1 MMKKSILLSV
11 FALILFTLS
20 GQAQMADGTIF
31 GKVVDENGLAMPGAT
46 ITLNEVPGKGTIS
59 DADGAFVLMDV
70 PHGEQTM
77 KISYIGYKSFERKI
91 NVDEMTMLQENYELE
106 PGVILGDEVLVLG
119 DRLKGQAKAINQ
131 QRANNNITNVVA
143 ADQIG
148 RFPDANVGDALKR
161 VPGITMQGDQGE
173 ARNIV
178 IRGLAPQLN
187 SVTVNGNRLPSAEG
201 DNRNIQMDL
210 IPSDMIQMIEVN
222 KALLP
227 EMNGDAIGG
236 SVNLVTR
243 SASEGF
249 RASGTLAGSYN
260 EVGDAPGFN
269 SSLVLSNRFLN
280 NKLGAV
286 LSGSYRQDKIGSHN
300 VEAEWENEVE
310 NADFDEDLPEEGN
323 NIEDVEVDPYLAVN
337 EIRDYDVDR
346 TRRSLSLNLD
356 YKINDNHTLYAKS
369 MYNWRDDWEN
379 RYRLTTEIDGAE
391 FGNGVNAAPTEWMAV
406 GDRET
411 KGGLDSDRIK
421 NRRLED
427 QRVQSYSLSGAHYF
441 GNVEAKWAGSY
452 SKASEERPSERYIIY
467 ESDEDMTVNM
477 TQSMADTRKPQLVI
491 NEQNLLETTNFVF
504 DKIEEENQLTEE
516 ENYTAQLDLK
526 IPLSVVAG
534 QSGNIKFGGKFNNK
548 TKNRN
553 NSFVEYSWIDDSG
566 VEYLN
571 QIPTDD
577 RTNPDFLAGANYQS
591 GEFASASYLGNLD
604 LTNTNLFDGED
615 LPEEYQTANYIAD
628 EVVTAGYIQWSQNL
642 NDQLRFIVGARAE
655 NTSSDYIGYQ
665 YVEDNGAITSLENNK
680 SYFNFLPAVHLRYA
694 VSENLIV
701 RGAWT
706 NSLAR
711 PNYYDL
717 VPYRYVVEE
726 DEEISQGNPDLD
738 PTTSMNFDLN
748 AEYYFESVGLLSAGV
763 FYKSIDNFIYF
774 HQSTEDYNGDDF
786 DVLTPENSG
795 KGNIA
800 GFEIAAQRQLDFLPS
815 IWKGLG
821 IYANYTFNASDVEGI
836 ANEDGDEREG
846 LDLPGTADHLVNAS
860 LSFET
865 KKLVV
870 RASLNFSS
878 DYIDEVGDDAFYDR
892 YYDKQLFVDVN
903 ASYAFTKNLRLFAE
917 ANNLTNQPLR
927 YYQGVESRTMQ
938 MEYYGPKYNLGLKFD
953 LFNN

>member
-1 MMKKSILLSV
+1 MLIILP
-11 FALILFTLS
+11 
-20 GQAQMADGTIF
+20 GWAQQADGTIF
-31 GKVVDENGLAMPGAT
+31 GKVIDENGLAMPGAT
-46 ITLNEVPGKGTIS
+46 ITLNELPGKGTIT
-59 DADGAFVLMDV
+59 DADGAFVMMDI
-70 PHGEQTM
+70 PQGEHTM
-77 KISYIGYKSFERKI
+77 KISYIGYKPFEQKI
-91 NVDEMTMLQENYELE
+91 NVEELTMVQQNYKLE
-106 PGVILGDEVLVLG
+106 PGVIVGDEILVLG

-131 QRANNNITNVVA
+131 QRANSNITNVVA

-187 SVTVNGNRLPSAEG
+187 SVTINGNRLPSAEG

-210 IPSDMIQMIEVN
+210 IPADMIQLIEVN

-227 EMNGDAIGG
+227 EMDGDAIGG

-243 SASEGF
+243 SASEGM
-249 RASGTLAGSYN
+249 RVSGTLAGSYN
-260 EVGDAPGFN
+260 EVGDAAGFN
-269 SSLVLSNRFLN
+269 SSLVLSNRFLD

-310 NADFDEDLPEEGN
+310 NADFDEDLPEGGN

-346 TRRSLSLNLD
+346 TRRSISLNLD

-391 FGNGVNAAPTEWMAV
+391 FGNGVNATPTQWIAV
-406 GDRET
+406 GDRQT

-427 QRVQSYSLSGAHYF
+427 QRVQSYSLSGQHFF
-441 GNVEAKWAGSY
+441 GNVEAKWMGSY
-452 SKASEERPSERYIIY
+452 SKASEERPNERYIKY
-467 ESDEDMTVNM
+467 ETDEDLTVNM
-477 TQSMADTRKPQLVI
+477 SQSMLDTRKPQLVV
-491 NEQNLLETTNFVF
+491 NEPALLESTNFVF

-516 ENYTAQLDLK
+516 KNYTAQLDLK
-526 IPLSVVAG
+526 IPLSVVSG
-534 QSGNIKFGGKFNNK
+534 QSGNIKFGGKVNNK
-548 TKNRN
+548 KKDRKNG
-553 NSFVEYSWIDDSG
+553 FVEYSWIDDSN
-566 VEYLN
+566 VEFLN
-571 QIPTDD
+571 QISTED
-577 RTNPDFLAGANYQS
+577 RTNGDFLAGSKYTS
-591 GEFASASYLGNLD
+591 GEFAAASYLGNLD
-604 LTNTNLFDGED
+604 LYNTNLFDAED
-615 LPEEYQTANYIAD
+615 LPEEYQTANYIA
-628 EVVTAGYIQWSQNL
+628 EETVTAGYVQWSQNL
-642 NDQLRFIVGARAE
+642 NEQFKFIVGARAE
-655 NTSSDYIGYQ
+655 NTNSDYIGYQ
-665 YVEDNGAITSLENNK
+665 YIEDNGGITSLENNK

-694 VSENLIV
+694 ANENLII

-774 HQSTEDYNGDDF
+774 QQSTEDYNGDDF

-795 KGNIA
+795 KGNIT
-800 GFEIAAQRQLDFLPS
+800 GFEIAAQRQLDFLPG

-836 ANEDGDEREG
+836 ANEDGEERDG

-865 KKLVV
+865 NKLVV

-878 DYIDEVGDDAFYDR
+878 DYIDEVGDDEFYDR
-892 YYDKQLFVDVN
+892 YYDKQLFIDLN
-903 ASYAFTKNLRLFAE
+903 ASYAFTKSLRLFAE

-927 YYQGVESRTMQ
+927 YYQGIESRTMQ

-953 LFNN
+953 LFGN